1 MSSILSK
8 FIKKFKRSANCPE
21 KDKCL
26 EIMSLVIDGE
36 ADSDQRNFVHS
47 HVKSC
52 MPCSN
57 EYEVEKAMRELL
69 QQKCTCEAPEGLAES
84 IKTKLN

>member
-1 MSSILSK
+1 MNSILSK
-8 FIKKFKRSANCPE
+8 FIKKFKKRANCPE
-21 KDKCL
+21 KEKCL

-36 ADSDQRNFVHS
+36 ADGEQKQYVQD

-57 EYEVEKAMRELL
+57 QYETEKAMKELL
-69 QQKCTCEAPEGLAES
+69 QQKCTSMAPEGLVES
-84 IKTKLN
+84 IKTKIN

>member
-1 MSSILSK
+1 MSSILSN
-8 FIKKFKRSANCPE
+8 FIKKFKKKANCPE
-21 KDKCL
+21 KEKCL

-36 ADSDQRNFVHS
+36 ADNVQREFVQS

-57 EYEVEKAMRELL
+57 EYEIEKAMRELL
-69 QQKCTCEAPEGLAES
+69 QQKCTSMAPEGLAES
-84 IKTKLN
+84 IITKIN

>member
-1 MSSILSK
+1 MSSILSN
-8 FIKKFKRSANCPE
+8 FINKFKRKANCPE

-36 ADSDQRNFVHS
+36 ADTNQRLYVQS

-57 EYEVEKAMRELL
+57 EYEVEIAMRELL
-69 QQKCTCEAPEGLAES
+69 QQKCTSVAPDGLVDS
-84 IKTKLN
+84 IKTKIN